1 MTKVGTRNAEPRR
14 NSIRR
19 PWRGIRRG
27 WRLDR
32 ASEAVGSP
40 LRADHDPRRGR
51 DTRGNGMWGILRR
64 GAERFMEAMGCMI
77 AGVLHAEIEGIHPWT
92 GRRGVRMVGILAG
105 GGARMRRRWAV
116 NGALLGVPVSVATL
130 PARGPRGA
138 CLTPKSV
145 QFSVAQE
152 VPLPGTKSVQFL
164 TPIDTRSGSCGPMP
178 TRADA
183 SARYRLPSPD
193 RSTRRRGAALEAR
206 RHARIKRCPSRQIET
221 MPRTVVATER
231 MPTRTGAQD
240 VAMARPGAES

>member
-164 TPIDTRSGSCGPMP
+164 TPIDIELGCRWLGARTRGCPVPASLGSLCADRPVRRSAAVDCGSVATTGPP
-178 TRADA
+178 KVPGTCGE
-183 SARYRLPSPD
+183 SARRQAGQGPEN
-193 RSTRRRGAALEAR
+193 RN
-206 RHARIKRCPSRQIET
+206 SR
-221 MPRTVVATER
+221 
-231 MPTRTGAQD
+231 
-240 VAMARPGAES
+240 